1 MATITQNVESFDK
14 ITVTITASSGS
25 TVSFV
30 SETGCT
36 VTPKAT
42 KTSPAVFI
50 ITGFSGSSYTA
61 SFTDES
67 AGTLDVTGSVSS
79 TGGWI
84 SDTEQ
89 FVMRAEYNSQPVDLK
104 YTVVKS
110 KDGDVGV
117 DGIDGATGVDSK
129 AVKLTASKYVISYST
144 AGTESDTI
152 IFTATPQNPPAGV
165 NYRFTI
171 GGVEKQYLLNGTA
184 TYTLDQADE
193 PAIGSTT
200 TVVCEM
206 RSGGSPDDILATD
219 SVTIY
224 AVQDGSDAIIGFL
237 TNVAHVVAADSSGNV
252 PSFTGAGGIYKVFVG
267 GTDVTTNCAFSVSS
281 STNVTTTINAT
292 SGVYDITAIAADTAT
307 ATYQAIIPAAF
318 AGTQAD
324 VTITA
329 DYTIAKST
337 AGAAGKQVTNGT
349 VFLTVPQSSPPS
361 APTATAYNF
370 GTQTFTGLTANWS
383 LERPTISAGNANNF
397 WEAAFNV
404 EETTAG
410 GGTGVP
416 TFQNPPV
423 KVQDGFGDS
432 ITENVIDINAASTK
446 WIGVDNISF
455 TEDAT
460 NAVQPR
466 SSSEYK
472 YTYNATG
479 GSEEYAVGAAN
490 TDKGWLS
497 TTHTFYAGDTAVAN
511 IIIRHIA
518 EPFPVGGVQDTQ
530 KIKSVYYEF
539 EVVGSPASTYSTESN
554 YSISL
559 NGTTLT
565 QSWVG
570 GGSPVANT
578 YDQIQ
583 DYDQAT
589 ADQAYIITIQHTPT
603 NAVKSVFVQ
612 YSGIVDSNITI
623 DGGNY
628 GK

>member
-30 SETGCT
+30 SETDCI
-36 VTPKAT
+36 VTPKST
-42 KTSPAVFI
+42 QLSPGVFT

-67 AGTLDVTGSVSS
+67 AGTLDVTGSISS
-79 TGGWI
+79 TGAWT
-84 SDTEQ
+84 SDNEQ
-89 FVMRAEYNSQPVDLK
+89 FVMRAQYNSQPVDLK

-110 KDGDVGV
+110 KDG
-117 DGIDGATGVDSK
+117 
-129 AVKLTASKYVISYST
+129 
-144 AGTESDTI
+144 
-152 IFTATPQNPPAGV
+152 N
-165 NYRFTI
+165 
-171 GGVEKQYLLNGTA
+171 
-184 TYTLDQADE
+184 
-193 PAIGSTT
+193 IGS
-200 TVVCEM
+200 
-206 RSGGSPDDILATD
+206 
-219 SVTIY
+219 
-224 AVQDGSDAIIGFL
+224 DGD
-237 TNVAHVVAADSSGNV
+237 
-252 PSFTGAGGIYKVFVG
+252 
-267 GTDVTTNCAFSVSS
+267 
-281 STNVTTTINAT
+281 
-292 SGVYDITAIAADTAT
+292 
-307 ATYQAIIPAAF
+307 Q
-318 AGTQAD
+318 
-324 VTITA
+324 
-329 DYTIAKST
+329 
-337 AGAAGKQVTNGT
+337 GKQVTNGT
-349 VFLTVPQSSPPS
+349 VFLTVPQAS
-361 APTATAYNF
+361 APSVPSATAYNF

-416 TFQNPPV
+416 TFQDPPV
-423 KVQDGFGDS
+423 RVQDGFGDS
-432 ITENVIDINAASTK
+432 VTENVIDINAASTK
-446 WIGVDNISF
+446 WVGVDNISF

-466 SSSEYK
+466 SSTEYK

-497 TTHTFYAGDTAVAN
+497 TTHTFYAGNTAVAN

-539 EVVGSPASTYSTESN
+539 DVIGTPAATYSTESN

-565 QSWVG
+565 ESWVG

-589 ADQAYIITIQHTPT
+589 ADQAYVITIQHTPT